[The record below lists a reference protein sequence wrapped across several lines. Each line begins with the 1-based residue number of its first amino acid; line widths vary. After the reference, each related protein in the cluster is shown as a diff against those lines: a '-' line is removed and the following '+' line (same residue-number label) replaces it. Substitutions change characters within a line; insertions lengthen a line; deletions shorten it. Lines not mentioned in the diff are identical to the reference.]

1 MKDENNKITKIT
13 EITKI
18 TNKKYGYCRVSSRK
32 QGDGNSLDAQREL
45 LIQSG
50 AEEIYEEIFTGS
62 RIDRPEFDK
71 LLSVIK
77 PGDTL
82 IVTKLD
88 RFARSINKGTE
99 LIERLIDMGVTVH
112 ILNLGILNNSPASR
126 LTRNIFLAF
135 AEFERDMIIERTQ
148 EGKEIAKLKDDFRDG
163 RPKKFKNSQI
173 EHALGLLDNYSY
185 NQVAEMTGISKS
197 TLIRAKKKS
206 AIA

>member
-1 MKDENNKITKIT
+1 MNDEKKEIAKIAGIA
-13 EITKI
+13 
-18 TNKKYGYCRVSSRK
+18 NGKKYGYCRVSSRK
-32 QGDGNSLDAQREL
+32 QGDGNSLEAQREL
-45 LIQSG
+45 LIHNN
-50 AEEIYEEIFTGS
+50 AEEIYEDIFTGS

-71 LLSVIK
+71 LLSIIK

-88 RFARSINKGTE
+88 RFARSISKGTE
-99 LIERLIDMGVTVH
+99 LIEKLIDMGVTVH